1 MSIDTKERILS
12 VGEELVCTKS
22 FHSVGLSEILAAANV
37 PKGSFYH
44 YFPSKEA
51 FGVELIRYYNEEG
64 MAHWERM
71 VKPHTGLRPLD
82 RLIATLEMKM
92 GMMAEQGCRQ
102 SCLLVK
108 LSAEVSQLSEAMRT
122 ELAGIMEAWRSKWEK
137 LIVEG
142 QQVGDMRT
150 DLSASSMARFI
161 QAAWFG
167 SMVLGHMEQGAN
179 ALRCAIDS
187 IREYLAVRK

>member
-1 MSIDTKERILS
+1 MSVDTKERILS

-22 FHSVGLSEILAAANV
+22 FHSVGLSEILTAANV

-51 FGVELIRYYNEEG
+51 FGVELIRFYNDEG
-64 MAHWERM
+64 TAHWERM
-71 VKPHTGLRPLD
+71 MKPHTGLRPLD
-82 RLIATLEMKM
+82 RLITTLEMKM

-108 LSAEVSQLSEAMRT
+108 LAAEVAQLSEAMRA
-122 ELAGIMEAWRSKWEK
+122 ELAGIMTTWRGKWEK
-137 LIVEG
+137 LILEG

-150 DLSASSMARFI
+150 DLPASSMAAFI

-167 SMVLGHMEQGAN
+167 SMMLGHMEKGA
-179 ALRCAIDS
+179 AVLRSTVDS
-187 IREYLAVRK
+187 IREYLTPRS